1 MLAQSIRRS
10 LTATALAIVLVALT
24 SITGSSATA
33 AQDNFRERKLGR
45 DARMAD
51 SLNAR
56 RQKREDRLWKEN
68 LKREKQIFKRQ
79 PKEKDKLFLKSKES
93 REFKLQERRDLMQR
107 KRLEKESLKPSL
119 KSRTW
124 RIR

>member
-1 MLAQSIRRS
+1 MLTQSIRKS
-10 LTATALAIVLVALT
+10 LLTTTLAIVLVALT
-24 SITGSSATA
+24 AITGSAATA
-33 AQDNFRERKLGR
+33 AQDNFRGRKFGR
-45 DARMAD
+45 DTRLAD
-51 SLNAR
+51 SLDAR

-79 PKEKDKLFLKSKES
+79 PKEKNNLFLKSKES
-93 REFKLQERRDLMQR
+93 REFKRQERQDLMLR
-107 KRLEKESLKPSL
+107 KRLEKESLKPSF